1 MIRPPQQ
8 DNPDRK
14 FSAQANLEIRPRAW
28 GWGCGYDP
36 AMYSVAWGEVRWV
49 WSVKPRLGLGRVGG
63 CTVRPSPAN
72 DLSPFSSIARVRGL
86 ILVTGY
92 RNARRIGC

>member
-36 AMYSVAWGEVRWV
+36 AMYSVAWVEVEVGVEREAEV
-49 WSVKPRLGLGRVGG
+49 GARSSGRLHRATFPGQ
-63 CTVRPSPAN
+63 
-72 DLSPFSSIARVRGL
+72 
-86 ILVTGY
+86 
-92 RNARRIGC
+92 